1 MVSTM
6 VVKTEKTEKTEKP
19 EIYYIFPIPWLER
32 LKI

>member
-6 VVKTEKTEKTEKP
+6 TEKAEMAEKAEKH
-19 EIYYIFPIPWLER
+19 YIFPIPWLKR

>member
-6 VVKTEKTEKTEKP
+6 VVKTEKTEKP
-19 EIYYIFPIPWLER
+19 EIYYIFPIPWLGR